1 MKDQLER
8 YLQPTADMKKAIDR
22 NSKQD
27 EDLSVLLKQLEK
39 EKKIALYHLTIKQDA
54 FKKQAI
60 KRRESLPQPFRIQ
73 FCQQRAAIRRDRP
86 HPQESL
92 QANRLLRRTSS
103 CGDAPSSSKLELPEA
118 TNKRHSLP
126 AFPLPRDIRADF
138 TSRLMLKAG
147 SDIAPLGRTLN
158 AKNEQSKQVDVSSN
172 EDDCFEDRSSN
183 TMHSNQFHAK
193 SSGYTACNAIRRH
206 SDVHTVVNLNNSR
219 LLQRRRAATIHCMES
234 DLTCLTEIVNGD
246 FKKDD
251 KS

>member
-60 KRRESLPQPFRIQ
+60 KRRESLPQQFRVQ
-73 FCQQRAAIRRDRP
+73 FCQQRAVIRRDRP

-103 CGDAPSSSKLELPEA
+103 SGDAPSPSKLELPEVS
-118 TNKRHSLP
+118 NKRHSLP
-126 AFPLPRDIRADF
+126 ASPFPRDIRADF
-138 TSRLMLKAG
+138 TSRLTFKAG
-147 SDIAPLGRTLN
+147 SDIAPLGRIQNT
-158 AKNEQSKQVDVSSN
+158 KNEQSKQVDASSN
-172 EDDCFEDRSSN
+172 EDDCFENRSSN
-183 TMHSNQFHAK
+183 AMHSDQFYAT

-206 SDVHTVVNLNNSR
+206 SDAPTVVNLNNSR
-219 LLQRRRAATIHCMES
+219 LLQRRRATTIHCMES
-234 DLTCLTEIVNGD
+234 DLTSLNETV
-246 FKKDD
+246 KRL
-251 KS
+251 

>member
-54 FKKQAI
+54 FMKQAI
-60 KRRESLPQPFRIQ
+60 KRRESLPQQFRVQ
-73 FCQQRAAIRRDRP
+73 FCQQRAVIRRDRP

-103 CGDAPSSSKLELPEA
+103 SGDAPSSSKLELPEVS
-118 TNKRHSLP
+118 NKRHSLP
-126 AFPLPRDIRADF
+126 ASPFPRDIRADF
-138 TSRLMLKAG
+138 TSRLTFKAG
-147 SDIAPLGRTLN
+147 SDIAPLGRIQNT
-158 AKNEQSKQVDVSSN
+158 KNEQSKQVDASSN
-172 EDDCFEDRSSN
+172 EADCFENRSSN
-183 TMHSNQFHAK
+183 TM

-206 SDVHTVVNLNNSR
+206 SDAPTVVNLNNSR
-219 LLQRRRAATIHCMES
+219 LLQRRRATTIHCMES
-234 DLTCLTEIVNGD
+234 DLTSLNETV
-246 FKKDD
+246 KRL
-251 KS
+251 